1 MMMSKVF
8 FLSFFTLFLPRID
21 GILLINTDTSSII
34 VVRHIRLNT
43 DYEYHRIRCPYR
55 LQHLTLTLLNYS
67 NDHCFQLQTKFTD
80 EQCLYNRSPCR
91 FYAKPIRLD
100 CHNRAYT
107 NHVDIT
113 YQCSSFKTTNTTTNS
128 DEEK

>member
-1 MMMSKVF
+1 MMMSTVF
-8 FLSFFTLFLPRID
+8 VLSLTTLFFPID
-21 GILLINTDTSSII
+21 GILLINTDSSSII

-67 NDHCFQLQTKFTD
+67 SDYCFHLQTKFID

-100 CHNRAYT
+100 CHNQTYS
-107 NHVDIT
+107 NYVDVT
-113 YQCSSFKTTNTTTNS
+113 YQCSSFKTTNTTANS